1 MTVFKT
7 LLKILNKNKI
17 MVIIYTVLLILFGGI
32 NMNSNQ
38 KATNF
43 VASKP
48 DILIV
53 NRDEEVGI
61 TKDFI
66 RYVKENSNNPT
77 VADNEDARNDALF
90 YEDADYIVYIPENFH
105 AEFMQGNTLELE
117 VKRSGDYNSEFA
129 EMLIKRYLGV
139 AESYRQS
146 FTSEEEIISKTNET
160 LSKNVEAN
168 ITTKLDT
175 DSLTR
180 AAFYYNFASYS
191 IIACLIYIICLV
203 LQVFNS
209 EKIRKRTVISSKN
222 YKKHTR
228 ELLLSNC
235 VYALVVWGLYTLA
248 SFVLLGDTMLK
259 SYHGLLFAL
268 NALVFTI
275 TATALSFLIGSL
287 VNNKNAITGIVN
299 VVGLGSSFLC
309 GVFVPLEY
317 LPDSVKTIAHA
328 LPTYYYVRNNECIS
342 VLESFNKEA
351 LQPLINNTI
360 VLVGFTAIFITISI
374 FVAAKKRKIG

>member
-17 MVIIYTVLLILFGGI
+17 MVIIYTFLLILFGGI

-53 NRDEEVGI
+53 NKDEEVGI

-66 RYVKENSNNPT
+66 KYIKENSNIPA

-90 YEDADYIVYIPENFH
+90 YEDVDYIIYIPENFH
-105 AEFMQGNTLELE
+105 TEFMQGNTPELE
-117 VKRSGDYNSEFA
+117 VKRSAAYDSEFA

-139 AESYRQS
+139 AEGYRKS
-146 FTSEEEIISKTNET
+146 FNTEEEIISKTNET

-209 EKIRKRTVISSKN
+209 EKIRKRTVISSKD

-235 VYALVVWGLYTLA
+235 VYALVVWGLYVLA
-248 SFVLLGDTMLK
+248 SFVLLGDTMQ
-259 SYHGLLFAL
+259 SYHGLLFVL
-268 NALVFTI
+268 NALIFTI
-275 TATALSFLIGSL
+275 TATALSFLIGSM

-299 VVGLGSSFLC
+299 VIGLGSSFLC

-317 LPDSVKTIAHA
+317 LPNSVKTIAHA
-328 LPTYYYVRNNECIS
+328 LPTYYYVRSNECIS
-342 VLESFNKEA
+342 VLENFDREA

-360 VLVGFTAIFITISI
+360 IMVGFTAVFITISI

>member
-17 MVIIYTVLLILFGGI
+17 MVILYTVLLILFGGI
-32 NMNSNQ
+32 NMNSNE

-66 RYVKENSNNPT
+66 KYIKENSNTPI

-105 AEFMQGNTLELE
+105 TEFMQGNIPELE
-117 VKRSGDYNSEFA
+117 IKRSGDYNSEFA

-139 AESYRQS
+139 AQNYKQS
-146 FTSEEEIISKTNET
+146 FTTEEEIIQKTNET

-175 DSLTR
+175 NSLSR

-228 ELLLSNC
+228 ELMLSNC
-235 VYALVVWGLYTLA
+235 VYALVVWGLYVLA
-248 SFVLLGDTMLK
+248 SFVLLGDTIRSL
-259 SYHGLLFAL
+259 HGGLFIL
-268 NALVFTI
+268 NALIFTI

-317 LPDSVKTIAHA
+317 LPNSVKTIAHA
-328 LPTYYYVRNNECIS
+328 LPTYYYVKNNECIS
-342 VLESFNKEA
+342 VLENFNFETFK
-351 LQPLINNTI
+351 PLIQNSLALI
-360 VLVGFTAIFITISI
+360 AFTTVFVTISI
-374 FVAAKKRKIG
+374 IVASKKRKIG

>member
-1 MTVFKT
+1 
-7 LLKILNKNKI
+7 
-17 MVIIYTVLLILFGGI
+17 
-32 NMNSNQ
+32 MNSNQ

-160 LSKNVEAN
+160 
-168 ITTKLDT
+168 D
-175 DSLTR
+175 
-180 AAFYYNFASYS
+180 
-191 IIACLIYIICLV
+191 
-203 LQVFNS
+203 
-209 EKIRKRTVISSKN
+209 RKS
-222 YKKHTR
+222 
-228 ELLLSNC
+228 
-235 VYALVVWGLYTLA
+235 VV
-248 SFVLLGDTMLK
+248 
-259 SYHGLLFAL
+259 
-268 NALVFTI
+268 
-275 TATALSFLIGSL
+275 
-287 VNNKNAITGIVN
+287 
-299 VVGLGSSFLC
+299 
-309 GVFVPLEY
+309 
-317 LPDSVKTIAHA
+317 
-328 LPTYYYVRNNECIS
+328 
-342 VLESFNKEA
+342 
-351 LQPLINNTI
+351 
-360 VLVGFTAIFITISI
+360 
-374 FVAAKKRKIG
+374 